1 MSVKLVIGHDADWDD
16 WIVKWYEN
24 GKVDESKSYHAYEDK
39 EDAVET
45 MHQMY
50 MEGVDQG
57 LDIQEDPMY

>member
-45 MHQMY
+45 MHQM
-50 MEGVDQG
+50 GI
-57 LDIQEDPMY
+57 LRR